1 MLAKRFLWALCAAS
15 AVGASS
21 SSPAIAG
28 GLAVGSQSAEALA
41 MASAVGAKPG
51 LLSAGFHNPAIAG
64 GELGVR
70 AHAGALFIIPTFEVS
85 DPAGTDKAETV
96 ASVRTV
102 PHVYGSYVA
111 RGEGL
116 IRGLSSLGFVLYA
129 GAPYG
134 AGVAYDPGW
143 RGRFD
148 VVEAD
153 LKTFLINPSAV
164 VSIQD
169 VVSFAA
175 GPQLI
180 RGAIELTRKVDLIS
194 HEATVHLGGG
204 AGFAAG
210 AALGA
215 HIQILKGLYLGLAF
229 KSRVTL
235 DFEGSVDFKDLPPS
249 FYDQARDQ
257 AVTTSITLPD
267 RFSASAYYE
276 FDKKGGV
283 GVGVEYYNWSVLK
296 SLDVNFAEDKDL
308 STSLP
313 RDWHGTATVH
323 LGGEYAA
330 LPFLAARGGIY
341 YDPSVS
347 PDETL
352 SPASPDGDRYGLT
365 LGAGAKLGPAR
376 VDAGY
381 AYIYVAGRA
390 SRGDAFPAKYGGS
403 AHVLSVSLGYVYEPP
418 PKAAAPKEPVK
429 EERRPDVKGAIDP
442 RVAQIRAF

>member
-1 MLAKRFLWALCAAS
+1 VCAAAAIAAMAPGS
-15 AVGASS
+15 AL
-21 SSPAIAG
+21 AG
-28 GLAVGSQSAEALA
+28 GLAVGGQSAEAVA

-70 AHAGALFIIPTFEVS
+70 AHAGALFIIPSFEVS
-85 DPAGTDKAETV
+85 DPAGTDKAETLPAV
-96 ASVRTV
+96 KTV
-102 PHVYGSYVA
+102 PHVYGSYVMS
-111 RGEGL
+111 GERF
-116 IRGLSSLGFVLYA
+116 IRGLSSLGLVLYA

-148 VVEAD
+148 IVEAD
-153 LKTFLINPSAV
+153 LKTFVINPSAV
-164 VSIQD
+164 VSIKD

-175 GPQLI
+175 GPQLV
-180 RGAIELTRKVDLIS
+180 RGAVELTRKVDLIS
-194 HEATVHLGGG
+194 QEATVHLGGG
-204 AGFAAG
+204 ADFSAG

-215 HIQILKGLYLGLAF
+215 HIHVTKGLYLGLAF
-229 KSRVTL
+229 KSRVTM
-235 DFEGSVDFKDLPPS
+235 DFKGSVDFQGLPPS

-257 AVTTSITLPD
+257 GVTTSITLPD

-283 GVGVEYYNWSVLK
+283 GAGVEYYNWSVVK
-296 SLDVNFAEDKDL
+296 SLDVNFEEDKEL

-323 LGGEYAA
+323 LGGEYVV
-330 LPFLAARGGIY
+330 LPFLAARAGVY

-352 SPASPDGDRYGLT
+352 TPASPDGDRFGLT

-376 VDAGY
+376 VDAAY
-381 AYIYVAGRA
+381 AFIHVAGRE
-390 SRGDAFPAKYGGS
+390 SKGDAFPAKYGGS
-403 AHVLSVSLGYVYEPP
+403 AHVLSLSLGYVYEPP
-418 PKAAAPKEPVK
+418 SVP
-429 EERRPDVKGAIDP
+429 
-442 RVAQIRAF
+442 